1 MEDYSYVPCDILKV
15 GHHGSDT
22 SSSLKFLKFLDPKEA
37 VISVG
42 KNNSYKL
49 PSESTLHNLRKLSIP
64 VKRTDY
70 LGSITYKNYIFNA

>member
-1 MEDYSYVPCDILKV
+1 MEDFASIPCDILKV
-15 GHHGSDT
+15 GHHGSNT
-22 SSSLKFLKFLDPKEA
+22 SSSTSFLKYLSPKEA

-49 PSESTLHNLRKLSIP
+49 PDDSTLIKFKNLKIP